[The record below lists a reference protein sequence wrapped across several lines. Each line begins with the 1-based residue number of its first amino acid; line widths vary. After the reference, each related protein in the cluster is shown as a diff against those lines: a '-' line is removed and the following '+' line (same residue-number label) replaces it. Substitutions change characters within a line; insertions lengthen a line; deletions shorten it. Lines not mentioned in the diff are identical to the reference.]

1 MVFARKLGRDT
12 GATLELGTYAGF
24 PIRLVRQWGDGVSI
38 QLCGKCTYSTD
49 MGEAALGNITRL
61 EHLAERMEKAKT
73 EEENNLLSLNQQLTD
88 AKEEMEKP
96 FPDEERLL
104 ELQKK
109 KVELDLA
116 LEFKDDGEDM
126 MTADEEESAS
136 DRPSVSTTMTLEQG
150 LYQKLMLFAAP
161 VLSGE
166 AYYMKLQSEGFE
178 DLAIEAIDGGEYS
191 IAHYYGCN
199 GDAMRD
205 PEITFTVDKD
215 NRSIDPTS
223 YLQDDMGIFYAT
235 DTASPAQ
242 VKDLKQFMSQ
252 WFTNIKNQGFEPV
265 KVKSYEPEDDSEE
278 IER

>member
-1 MVFARKLGRDT
+1 
-12 GATLELGTYAGF
+12 
-24 PIRLVRQWGDGVSI
+24 
-38 QLCGKCTYSTD
+38 
-49 MGEAALGNITRL
+49 
-61 EHLAERMEKAKT
+61 
-73 EEENNLLSLNQQLTD
+73 
-88 AKEEMEKP
+88 
-96 FPDEERLL
+96 
-104 ELQKK
+104 
-109 KVELDLA
+109 
-116 LEFKDDGEDM
+116 
-126 MTADEEESAS
+126 
-136 DRPSVSTTMTLEQG
+136 MTLEQR

-161 VLSGE
+161 VLNSE

-178 DLAIEAIDGGEYS
+178 DLAIEAIGGGEYS
-191 IAHYYGCN
+191 IAHYYDCN

-235 DTASPAQ
+235 DTASPAK